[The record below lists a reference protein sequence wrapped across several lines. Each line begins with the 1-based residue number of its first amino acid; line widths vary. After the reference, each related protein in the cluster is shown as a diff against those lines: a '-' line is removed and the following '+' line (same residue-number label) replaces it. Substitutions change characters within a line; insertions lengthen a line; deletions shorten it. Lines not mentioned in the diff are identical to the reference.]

1 MKDDNSAFI
10 GSPEPLP
17 GRAEPLPGRA
27 EPLPGRAEPLL
38 DIAALRADT
47 PGCETVIHFNNA
59 GCGLT
64 ARPVLQAML
73 DHLHLEAA
81 VGGYEAAAARA
92 AETAD
97 FHASLAEL
105 LNTRPANIA
114 FAASATHAY
123 SKALS
128 SIDFRP
134 GDTVLTTR
142 NDFVSNQIAFLS
154 LRKRH
159 GVKIVHAPDHADGSG
174 VDVDAMAALMR
185 THRPRL
191 VAATHVPTNSGLVQP
206 VAEIGRH
213 CRELDLLYLVDACQ
227 SVGQLPVDVQEIGC
241 DLLTA
246 TCRKFLRG
254 PRGSGF
260 LYVSDRVLTA
270 GHEPLHIDMHG
281 ARWVAPGHYRPV
293 DTAARFEEWE
303 FPYATVLGCAAAV
316 RYALRVGPQAVAR
329 RTPALAARLRG
340 HLAAL
345 PGVRTLDR
353 GPAPAALVTF
363 AVEGRQ
369 ADPFKAAL
377 DARGI
382 NSALSYR
389 EFAQY
394 DFADKEV
401 EWCLRLSPHYYNTE
415 DEVDAVA
422 AAVAELVGS
431 TR

>member
-1 MKDDNSAFI
+1 MRNENSAFTC
-10 GSPEPLP
+10 G
-17 GRAEPLPGRA
+17 
-27 EPLPGRAEPLL
+27 AEPLL
-38 DIAALRADT
+38 DLAALRADT
-47 PGCETVIHFNNA
+47 PGCEAVIHFNNA
-59 GCGLT
+59 GAGLMP
-64 ARPVLQAML
+64 RPVLGAML
-73 DHLHLEAA
+73 DHLQLEA
-81 VGGYEAAAARA
+81 VIGGYEASAARA
-92 AETAD
+92 AEVDD
-97 FHASLAEL
+97 FHTSLAEL
-105 LNTRPANIA
+105 LGTRPGNIA

-123 SKALS
+123 TKALS
-128 SIDFRP
+128 AIDFRP
-134 GDTVLTTR
+134 GDVILTTR

-159 GVKIVHAPDHADGSG
+159 GVRIVHAPDRPDGSG

-185 THRPRL
+185 AHHPRL
-191 VAATHVPTNSGLVQP
+191 VAVTHVPTNSGLVQP
-206 VAEIGRH
+206 VAEVGRH

-227 SVGQLPVDVQEIGC
+227 SVGQYPVDVEEIGC

-260 LYVSDRVLTA
+260 LYVSDRVLAA
-270 GHEPLHIDMHG
+270 GYEPLHIDMHG

-293 DTAARFEEWE
+293 ATAARFEEWE

-316 RYALRVGPQAVAR
+316 RYALRVGLEPIAR
-329 RTPALAARLRG
+329 RTPALAGRLREQ
-340 HLAAL
+340 LAAV

-363 AVEGRQ
+363 AIEGWE
-369 ADPFKAAL
+369 AEPFKAAL

-389 EFAQY
+389 EFAQF
-394 DFADKEV
+394 DFADKDV
-401 EWCLRLSPHYYNTE
+401 RWCLRLSPHYYNTE

-422 AAVAELVGS
+422 GAVAELARS
-431 TR
+431 AR

>member
-1 MKDDNSAFI
+1 MKNHDSAFAA
-10 GSPEPLP
+10 SPEPL
-17 GRAEPLPGRA
+17 
-27 EPLPGRAEPLL
+27 L
-38 DIAALRADT
+38 DLAALRADT
-47 PGCETVIHFNNA
+47 PGCEAVIHFNNA

-81 VGGYEAAAARA
+81 IGGYEASAARA
-92 AETAD
+92 GEIAD
-97 FHASLAEL
+97 FHAAIAEL
-105 LNTRPANIA
+105 VNARPDNIA
-114 FAASATHAY
+114 FAGSATHAY
-123 SKALS
+123 TKALS
-128 SIDFRP
+128 AIDFRP
-134 GDTVLTTR
+134 GEVVLTTR
-142 NDFVSNQIAFLS
+142 NDFISNQIAFLA
-154 LRKRH
+154 LRRRH
-159 GVKIVHAPDHADGSG
+159 GVRIVHAPDHPDGSG
-174 VDVDAMAALMR
+174 VDVDAMAVLMR
-185 THRPRL
+185 AHRPRL
-191 VAATHVPTNSGLVQP
+191 VAVTHVPTNSGLVQP

-227 SVGQLPVDVQEIGC
+227 SVGQYPIDVEEIGC

-260 LYVSDRVLTA
+260 LYVSDRALAA
-270 GHEPLHIDMHG
+270 GLEPLYIDMHG
-281 ARWVAPGHYRPV
+281 ARWVAPGHYRAV
-293 DTAARFEEWE
+293 GTAARFEEWE

-316 RYALRVGPQAVAR
+316 RYALRVGLEPVAQ
-329 RTPALAARLRG
+329 RTPALAARLRRQ
-340 HLAAL
+340 LADV

-363 AVEGRQ
+363 AIERWE
-369 ADPFKAAL
+369 AEPFKAAM

-389 EFAQY
+389 EFAQF

-422 AAVAELVGS
+422 GAVAELVGS
-431 TR
+431 AW